1 VPTSGAALY
10 RTVQVEPASAPI
22 LRWRW
27 RVDRVVDDADIRR
40 KLGDDLLARLHIM
53 FNDPLDRVPLIE
65 RSKVQLACSVA
76 GDSRAALGES
86 PPAITGI
93 AIGAD
98 TDQTDGTGRG
108 LRFRLSHADPTH
120 RGRRK
125 RHGAGHSVSR

>member
-10 RTVQVEPASAPI
+10 RTVQVDPVSTPI

-76 GDSRAALGES
+76 ADFRAVFSES
-86 PPAITGI
+86 PPDITGI
-93 AIGAD
+93 ATGAD
-98 TDQTDGTGRG
+98 TDQTGGTARG

-120 RGRRK
+120 QGRRK
-125 RHGAGHSVSR
+125 RDGAGHSVSR